1 MAHTACRERDREKIH
16 SGPCCKDVL
25 SQNRQKC
32 SGAVRAFRAEKCVFW
47 RRKHDSRSSADQLE
61 MKLKLF
67 VLRPHSDLLLVM

>member
-1 MAHTACRERDREKIH
+1 MAHTACRERDRQKIH

-32 SGAVRAFRAEKCVFW
+32 SQAVRAFRAEKCVFC
-47 RRKHDSRSSADQLE
+47 RSKYDSCTSADQLE

-67 VLRPHSDLLLVM
+67 VLRPHSDLLLVI